1 MPKSYESYGIE
12 EIGGVKY
19 YVGYKK
25 SIPSFTKK
33 SKANDEPKFDI
44 GGLAVRVKEKI
55 YVFDKQKYY
64 CRLEYLTSANGE
76 YAECDYDP
84 QTDTCQTLKG
94 KGVDVTSNTFPIL
107 EEWIQKQ
114 MRPMTTTYKHE
125 NIGWDDRKTV
135 NGKRNKGKPD
145 PFYKHWTA
153 KISDSITSEYSG
165 NFEIEPK
172 GTYAEWRKGVK
183 QNVIGYMPLEAGLA
197 IALSGVTV
205 GYLSLVY
212 PGLTY
217 PNIIF
222 NIPGKSTTGK
232 STTCQLAISS
242 IGCPDPLQGEAS
254 LMGTWNQ
261 SENNVFARLF
271 GMWGGAV
278 CYDELK
284 SNDCKKLGKLLYN
297 LYGGRDK
304 GRMNKEATSSR
315 KSEKWSLCLMSTG
328 ESSILDNITD
338 GADGIMNR
346 CYEFYDLQMYKEV
359 NGAKQP
365 CQVKWT
371 KSAKNAND
379 ISAFI
384 SQNYGH
390 ATPIFADFILKKANT
405 IEELYNYCK
414 EHYKIL
420 REKENPDGYSDRRAK
435 FIAPVLLTALLME
448 SCFQFDINWKEMAK
462 FFLLNE
468 RSQVPEHLRMYEY
481 IKELIYTQK
490 LHFVD
495 SDTEKDF
502 TPSQIWG
509 RIEEKNYTFNE
520 KKVISEVV
528 LLPDNLE
535 SLLKK
540 KGCSNP
546 KRIMSA
552 LKDDGYVIPDKDG
565 RHNKIPRRDPSNPK
579 ANKRCYVIRIFDED

>member
-125 NIGWDDRKTV
+125 NIGWDDRITV
-135 NGKRNKGKPD
+135 NGERNKGKPD

-261 SENNVFARLF
+261 SDNNVFARLS

-278 CYDELK
+278 
-284 SNDCKKLGKLLYN
+284 
-297 LYGGRDK
+297 
-304 GRMNKEATSSR
+304 
-315 KSEKWSLCLMSTG
+315 
-328 ESSILDNITD
+328 
-338 GADGIMNR
+338 
-346 CYEFYDLQMYKEV
+346 
-359 NGAKQP
+359 
-365 CQVKWT
+365 
-371 KSAKNAND
+371 
-379 ISAFI
+379 
-384 SQNYGH
+384 
-390 ATPIFADFILKKANT
+390 
-405 IEELYNYCK
+405 
-414 EHYKIL
+414 
-420 REKENPDGYSDRRAK
+420 
-435 FIAPVLLTALLME
+435 
-448 SCFQFDINWKEMAK
+448 
-462 FFLLNE
+462 
-468 RSQVPEHLRMYEY
+468 
-481 IKELIYTQK
+481 
-490 LHFVD
+490 
-495 SDTEKDF
+495 
-502 TPSQIWG
+502 
-509 RIEEKNYTFNE
+509 
-520 KKVISEVV
+520 
-528 LLPDNLE
+528 
-535 SLLKK
+535 
-540 KGCSNP
+540 
-546 KRIMSA
+546 
-552 LKDDGYVIPDKDG
+552 
-565 RHNKIPRRDPSNPK
+565 
-579 ANKRCYVIRIFDED
+579 